1 MNVDLGQ
8 KNCPTSPPIVRSTP
22 GKGKMRM
29 QNEQNCPYLGIRS
42 DVMMMMMIKEGCMIM
57 MMIKGGGVYNNDDDD
72 KDNDVWG
79 SGSLFKKD
87 HG

>member
-8 KNCPTSPPIVRSTP
+8 KKCPTSPPIVRSTP

-42 DVMMMMMIKEGCMIM
+42 DVMMMMMIK
-57 MMIKGGGVYNNDDDD
+57 GGGVYNNDDDD